1 MCNCV
6 WRGLQEVA
14 EITVKI
20 KKPRG
25 FQGINGQIINL
36 KYLCNRLLGNVNRV
50 FQIYFLLF

>member
-36 KYLCNRLLGNVNRV
+36 KYFCKRLLGNVNHV
-50 FQIYFLLF
+50 FQIYFL